1 MVKSFKKFYAT
12 LLMVILIMVFSAPF
26 TAFAQAGTLGTESPV
41 LSATFKDGDDV
52 VVDGNNLEA
61 GSYTVDITLSGM
73 KAVSIFQITAN
84 ISNIT
89 INSVKTIADADSSF
103 SCGAIVNENN
113 SFVAI
118 LASENDGTS
127 AIADGAAMVTLNV
140 TVNQAGDFANM
151 FALSTD
157 PDLTFVEADY
167 GDGYDDAYVC
177 TENTGAKY
185 ALMTYDMSPDLAPST
200 FDVKGQIM
208 IAEDAI
214 GTATESG
221 IAGITVSIDDT
232 EISAVTDE
240 NGYYTLSG
248 LAEGTYT
255 MSIAGETTI
264 DRKVTLIVTP
274 EKADEKA
281 EISVNK
287 VGVVICDYY
296 KDGAINASDAVSFA
310 SYLKSDYYLYADL
323 YVDGAVNAS
332 DAVNFSSFIGLD
344 IQYENVTL

>member
-26 TAFAQAGTLGTESPV
+26 TAFAEAGTLGTESPV

-89 INSVKTIADADSSF
+89 INSVKTIADVDSSF

-140 TVNQAGDFANM
+140 TVNTAGDFANM

-208 IAEDAI
+208 IASDVKGTVSNVGI
-214 GTATESG
+214 G
-221 IAGITVSIDDT
+221 GITVSIDNT

-274 EKADEKA
+274 EKADEKG
-281 EISVNK
+281 EITLNK
-287 VGVVICDYY
+287 VGIVIADYTG
-296 KDGAINASDAVSFA
+296 DGAINAADIPVFLSHINTEYV
-310 SYLKSDYYLYADL
+310 YADFTG
-323 YVDGAVNAS
+323 DGIVNAA
-332 DAVNFSSFIGLD
+332 DIPVFLSFISD
-344 IQYENVTL
+344 INYDGVTL

>member
-1 MVKSFKKFYAT
+1 MKNSLKKFYAT

-26 TAFAQAGTLGTESPV
+26 TAFAEAGTLGSENPV

-52 VVDGNNLEA
+52 VVDGNELEA

-89 INSVKTIADADSSF
+89 INSVKTIADVDSSF

-140 TVNQAGDFANM
+140 TVNTAGDFANM

-167 GDGYDDAYVC
+167 GDGYDDAYVT
-177 TENTGAKY
+177 TENTSAKY
-185 ALMTYDMSPDLAPST
+185 ALMTYDMSPDLAPTT
-200 FDVKGQIM
+200 FSVSGQITN
-208 IAEDAI
+208 AVDPTGE
-214 GTATESG
+214 ATTF
-221 IAGITVSIDDT
+221 ATKNVTVSIDGTD
-232 EISAVTDE
+232 ISAVTDE

-255 MSIAGETTI
+255 MSITGQTTI
-264 DRKVTLIVTP
+264 DRKVTLVVDGDKTVD
-274 EKADEKA
+274 A
-281 EISVNK
+281 
-287 VGVVICDYY
+287 VGVIICDYN
-296 KDGAINASDAVSFA
+296 KDGFVTTADAGYFISYLDATADYFTYADINNDGFVLTSDAGFIVNLFTQA
-310 SYLKSDYYLYADL
+310 VDYSD
-323 YVDGAVNAS
+323 
-332 DAVNFSSFIGLD
+332 
-344 IQYENVTL
+344 VTL